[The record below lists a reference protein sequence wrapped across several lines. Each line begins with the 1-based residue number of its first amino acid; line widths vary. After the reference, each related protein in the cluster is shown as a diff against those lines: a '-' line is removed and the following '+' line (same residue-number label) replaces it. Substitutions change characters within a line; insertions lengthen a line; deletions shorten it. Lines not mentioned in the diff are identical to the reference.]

1 MTEAFI
7 WARKNDAYYLMT
19 PAKETPQLLSLPS
32 GTGTSQFLAD
42 CIAVPTLTVKEPNTM
57 VTWYTGETRPI
68 TWTQS
73 GLTGTLNIELWKGT
87 ARSALL
93 GTEDVTVGTKECLI
107 PSVAAGTDYYIQIVN
122 GNYNDR
128 SDANIIIYT
137 GSGANTGTIRV
148 TSVPAGAAIWV
159 DNENMIGTTPYHTDT
174 TGSTT
179 LTLSAGSHNIGA
191 SLADYYPI
199 PKTPVTIPLGGAAP
213 DLNFQLDL
221 VNTNSDCD
229 PFGRLYVSSTPQDTQ
244 ESIVR
249 IDGTFKGLKTDG
261 ETMIAPG
268 SHTVSVEHDGYSTAS
283 QTVIIP
289 ETDCALPREE
299 RDERITYA
307 DFTLTPITDIVP
319 TKILVVPQPLN
330 IGRPAS
336 YFVAFVTLPSGSKA
350 ADVDAGSVYCQ
361 GAKALKLFRDSKL
374 FPQTFAAVFR
384 RGEMVGVPTTG
395 GKVSMSVWGV
405 IKKNGGNPYFRG
417 SAQVNVIN
425 KKVTTKE
432 DIDDVLKWTI
442 LQIFKFFK

>member
-1 MTEAFI
+1 
-7 WARKNDAYYLMT
+7 
-19 PAKETPQLLSLPS
+19 
-32 GTGTSQFLAD
+32 
-42 CIAVPTLTVKEPNTM
+42 
-57 VTWYTGETRPI
+57 
-68 TWTQS
+68 
-73 GLTGTLNIELWKGT
+73 
-87 ARSALL
+87 
-93 GTEDVTVGTKECLI
+93 
-107 PSVAAGTDYYIQIVN
+107 
-122 GNYNDR
+122 
-128 SDANIIIYT
+128 
-137 GSGANTGTIRV
+137 
-148 TSVPAGAAIWV
+148 
-159 DNENMIGTTPYHTDT
+159 
-174 TGSTT
+174 
-179 LTLSAGSHNIGA
+179 
-191 SLADYYPI
+191 
-199 PKTPVTIPLGGAAP
+199 
-213 DLNFQLDL
+213 
-221 VNTNSDCD
+221 
-229 PFGRLYVSSTPQDTQ
+229 
-244 ESIVR
+244 
-249 IDGTFKGLKTDG
+249 
-261 ETMIAPG
+261 MIAPG